1 MCLAFCN
8 YKVHIFVYF
17 KRLYIPYIGQLK
29 RIDAIRRSPIYS
41 HFDEG
46 ISGVSSIRAYGRQEQ
61 LITKCENLIDKSQRP
76 FYLIVKTQ
84 R

>member
-1 MCLAFCN
+1 M
-8 YKVHIFVYF
+8 FVYF

-29 RIDAIRRSPIYS
+29 RIDAVRRSPIYS

-46 ISGVSSIRAYGRQEQ
+46 IAGVSSIRAYCKQEQ

-76 FYLIVKTQ
+76 FYLTVIAQ